1 MSKKQKA
8 RKQAELAQKK
18 KVHQRGHARIS
29 AYETRVKMIGV
40 VLAVAVVLIAVV
52 VTVWGSYR
60 GSVLAYV
67 GTETITR
74 DQVNQLFSQ
83 QASRLQQQGMEITEG
98 SEEYK
103 MLWDSSLE
111 ATIQERLALKEAGR
125 LGIIPTAAQIQEEV
139 TKTASQYQMTEDQ
152 FKQALAQQNLT
163 WESVLQDFATQ
174 LQRQQIYEKM
184 TGTVTVNEDEVKT
197 AFEEQRKSYDAPAQ
211 AGVRFLFLNN
221 VSTLNG
227 GRTEDQTLARGE
239 EALAKIKEGTSF
251 GDVVTQYSDDKE
263 SRDKLGDLGTITPSS
278 QVGKFGE
285 AFDQA
290 VFTST
295 IPLGEVSGLVPIKNG
310 FGIFQVYSRTP
321 SYTAQMSDRWNFT
334 FQQITTDTPSQAQ
347 AALDLVKTG
356 TTFAEVAMTT
366 STDTVTGANGGDMGT
381 VNRKS
386 LKDWQLE
393 ALDSL
398 ALGEVSSIV
407 SDGNQFYLIKLNEVQ
422 TLQAFIQSTILD
434 KKKNEAWSAFIE
446 ELKAKIKVTTV

>member
-18 KVHQRGHARIS
+18 KIHQRGHARIS

-74 DQVNQLFSQ
+74 DQVSQLFTQ
-83 QASRLQQQGMEITEG
+83 QASSLQQQGMEITEG
-98 SEEYK
+98 SQEYQ

-111 ATIQERLALKEAGR
+111 ATIQERLALKEADR
-125 LGIIPTAAQIQEEV
+125 LGIIPTATQIQEEV
-139 TKTASQYQMTEDQ
+139 TRTASQYQMTEDQ
-152 FKQALAQQNLT
+152 FKEALAQQNMT
-163 WESVLQDFATQ
+163 WESILQDIAVQ
-174 LQRQQIYEKM
+174 LQRQQIYENV
-184 TGTVTVNEDEVKT
+184 TGTVTVNEEEIQT
-197 AFEEQRKSYDAPAQ
+197 AFGEQRLSYDAPAQ

-227 GRTEDQTLARGE
+227 GRTEEQTLARGE
-239 EALAKIKEGTSF
+239 EALAKIKAGTSF
-251 GDVVTQYSDDKE
+251 ADVATEYSDDIS
-263 SRDKLGDLGTITPSS
+263 SRDMLGDLGTITPSS

-295 IPLGEVSGLVPIKNG
+295 VPLGQVSGLVPVKNG
-310 FGIFQVYSRTP
+310 FGIFQVYSQIP
-321 SYTAQMSDRWNFT
+321 SYTAQLSDRWNFT

-347 AALDLVKTG
+347 AAMDLVNTG
-356 TTFAEVAMTT
+356 TTFADVAMIT
-366 STDTVTGANGGDMGT
+366 STDTVTGATGGEMGT

-386 LKDWQLE
+386 LKDWQLKV
-393 ALDSL
+393 LDRL
-398 ALGEVSSIV
+398 TLGEVSPIV
-407 SDGNQFYLIKLNEVQ
+407 SDGSQFYLLKLNEVQ
-422 TLQAFIQSTILD
+422 TLQEFVQTTILEQ
-434 KKKNEAWSAFIE
+434 KKSETWSAFIDG
-446 ELKAKIKVTTV
+446 LKAKTKVTTV

>member
-1 MSKKQKA
+1 
-8 RKQAELAQKK
+8 
-18 KVHQRGHARIS
+18 
-29 AYETRVKMIGV
+29 
-40 VLAVAVVLIAVV
+40 
-52 VTVWGSYR
+52 
-60 GSVLAYV
+60 
-67 GTETITR
+67 
-74 DQVNQLFSQ
+74 
-83 QASRLQQQGMEITEG
+83 
-98 SEEYK
+98 

-111 ATIQERLALKEAGR
+111 AAIQERLALKEADR
-125 LGIIPTAAQIQEEV
+125 LGIVPTAAQIQEEV

-163 WESVLQDFATQ
+163 WESVVQDFATQ

-184 TGTVTVNEDEVKT
+184 TGTVTVNEDEIKT

-227 GRTEDQTLARGE
+227 GRTEEQTLSRGE
-239 EALAKIKEGTSF
+239 EALAKIKAGTSF
-251 GDVVTQYSDDKE
+251 ADAVTQYSDDKE
-263 SRDKLGDLGTITPSS
+263 SRDKLGDLGTITPSA

-295 IPLGEVSGLVPIKNG
+295 IPLGEVSGLIPIKNG

-321 SYTAQMSDRWNFT
+321 SYTAQLGDRWNFT
-334 FQQITTDTPSQAQ
+334 FQQIATDTPSQAQ
-347 AALDLVKTG
+347 VALDLVKTG
-356 TTFAEVAMTT
+356 TTFAEAAMTT

-398 ALGEVSSIV
+398 ALGEVSSIE
-407 SDGNQFYLIKLNEVQ
+407 SDGSQFYLLKLNEVQ

-434 KKKNEAWSAFIE
+434 KKKNDAWSAFIE

>member
-18 KVHQRGHARIS
+18 RIHQRSHARIS
-29 AYETRVKMIGV
+29 AYETRVKMLGV

-74 DQVNQLFSQ
+74 DQVDKLFSQ
-83 QASRLQQQGMEITEG
+83 QASNLQQQGMEITEG
-98 SEEYK
+98 SQEYQ

-111 ATIQERLALKEAGR
+111 ATIQERLALKEAVR

-139 TKTASQYQMTEDQ
+139 TKTASQYQMTEAQ
-152 FKQALAQQNLT
+152 FKEALAQQNLS
-163 WESVLQDFATQ
+163 WDSVLQDFATQ
-174 LQRQQIYEKM
+174 LQRQQIYEKV

-197 AFEEQRKSYDAPAQ
+197 AFEEQRKTYDAPAQ

-221 VSTLNG
+221 VSTQNG
-227 GRTEDQTLARGE
+227 GRTEEQTIARGD
-239 EALAKIKEGTSF
+239 EALAKLKEGTSF
-251 GDVVTQYSDDKE
+251 ADVAAQYSDDIG
-263 SRDKLGDLGTITPSS
+263 SRDKQGDLGTITPSS

-295 IPLGEVSGLVPIKNG
+295 VPVGEVSGLVPIKNG
-310 FGIFQVYSRTP
+310 FGVFQVYSLTP
-321 SYTAQMSDRWNFT
+321 SYSAQIGDRWTFT

-356 TTFAEVAMTT
+356 TTFAEAAMNT
-366 STDTVTGANGGDMGT
+366 STDTVTGANGGDMGA

-386 LKDWQLE
+386 LKEWQLKT
-393 ALDSL
+393 LDSL
-398 ALGEVSSIV
+398 SIGDISSIV
-407 SDGNQFYLIKLNEVQ
+407 SDGSQFYLLKLNEVQ
-422 TLQAFIQSTILD
+422 TLAEFIQSTLLD
-434 KKKNEAWSAFIE
+434 TKKNEAWSTFIE